1 MFKLSEVLAPKRPSF
16 FKKAPGVKMLWK
28 RDETQNKDKQLSH
41 TQTKFKV
48 WRQFQKWW

>member
-1 MFKLSEVLAPKRPSF
+1 MFKLSEVLAPKQPSF

-28 RDETQNKDKQLSH
+28 WDGTQNKDKQLSY

-48 WRQFQKWW
+48 RCQFEK